1 MTTPFGLHGRRG
13 ERGSTGGSARYRRS
27 RPRIELDPPLRLRV
41 HFLHR
46 LERRQE
52 LGPEVPW
59 RLVLRSHRV
68 SKMQPA
74 DLDRSVD
81 PPQSVRQ
88 ERVDSARVKI
98 RILLISTEL
107 DMFSQAE
114 DCKFWGPTLESVG
127 LWGNLRSQRP
137 GTPSFMSVEISVY
150 SIPNFYNY
158 IL

>member
-1 MTTPFGLHGRRG
+1 MNDLTACDDITYGIGKQHANSRDVTNSEPGRMSPI
-13 ERGSTGGSARYRRS
+13 EESSARTELRRCWRAAMS
-27 RPRIELDPPLRLRV
+27 LGVGKGSPFCVPLT
-41 HFLHR
+41 
-46 LERRQE
+46 
-52 LGPEVPW
+52 
-59 RLVLRSHRV
+59 
-68 SKMQPA
+68 
-74 DLDRSVD
+74 
-81 PPQSVRQ
+81 
-88 ERVDSARVKI
+88 SARVKI

-114 DCKFWGPTLESVG
+114 DCKFWGSTLESVG

>member
-1 MTTPFGLHGRRG
+1 M
-13 ERGSTGGSARYRRS
+13 SRS
-27 RPRIELDPPLRLRV
+27 DC
-41 HFLHR
+41 FR
-46 LERRQE
+46 LERQLAGRASHP
-52 LGPEVPW
+52 LG
-59 RLVLRSHRV
+59 
-68 SKMQPA
+68 A
-74 DLDRSVD
+74 
-81 PPQSVRQ
+81 
-88 ERVDSARVKI
+88 SALAR
-98 RILLISTEL
+98 RTISTEL